1 MKKTATGGRFVIFEL
16 LKEIEKEANRDEYI
30 AYGASYFL
38 AVDDLKFQI
47 TDFPSLR
54 ELFVKLEADI
64 EDTSV
69 NPTEITDRSADFKMI
84 NDLWHFKDD
93 IAGKLMNIINDAD
106 AYYRPLDNDNVIS
119 RGNVN
124 DIFRIVK
131 KGNELVFIE
140 FYACD

>member
-1 MKKTATGGRFVIFEL
+1 MIFEL

-30 AYGASYFL
+30 SYGASYFL
-38 AVDDLKFQI
+38 SVDDLKFKI
-47 TDFPSLR
+47 TDITSLIQ
-54 ELFVKLEADI
+54 LFEKLEADI
-64 EDTSV
+64 EGTSV
-69 NPTEITDRSADFKMI
+69 NPTEITDRSADFKTI

-93 IAGKLMNIINDAD
+93 IASRLMSIIIDAD
-106 AYYRPLDNDNVIS
+106 AYYRPFDKDVVIS

-131 KGNELVFIE
+131 KGNELVMIE